1 MNPAQLG
8 RFTICDVG
16 NGDAWGLLTM
26 LGNPETVRY
35 LGLRPLVSLDDAA
48 ALIKR
53 YQAGG
58 PTKWLAIEESPA
70 FLGLVGLEIHSHSA
84 TVTLVSN
91 GKRRGFGRE
100 FSAPFVAWIFS
111 HPQIWRV
118 WSYVHVDN
126 IMGQRTTERLG
137 ATKEGR
143 LRRFEM
149 FPNISDEPQD
159 VFVYSI
165 TRDDLK

>member
-1 MNPAQLG
+1 MNPVQFG
-8 RFTICDVG
+8 RFTIRDVTEHH
-16 NGDAWGLLTM
+16 AWDLLAM

-35 LGLRPLVSLDDAA
+35 LGLRPLANLDEAWD
-48 ALIKR
+48 LVKR
-53 YQAGG
+53 YQNS
-58 PTKWLAIEESPA
+58 PTRWLAIEEGTA
-70 FLGLVGLEIHSHSA
+70 FVGLVGLEVHGHSA

-111 HPQIWRV
+111 YSQIWRV
-118 WSYVHVDN
+118 WSYVHVNN

-149 FPNISDEPQD
+149 FPNISNEPQD